1 MTTRHRLAP
10 ALSLPLVTAL
20 AFLYPAEPTV
30 PAVPVAS
37 SQVTLHQFTSGYLGL
52 DAGTAQR
59 FEAYWLGHGGPKRV
73 NTRKHPLASFD
84 PLVCRYVYGTLCALA
99 VDSLDAAAVA
109 DPGR

>member
-1 MTTRHRLAP
+1 MTTRSLLA

-30 PAVPVAS
+30 QAVPVAS
-37 SQVTLHQFTSGYLGL
+37 SQVTLHQFTTGYLGL
-52 DAGTAQR
+52 DGGPAQR
-59 FEAYWLGHGGPKRV
+59 FEAYWYAHGGPKRV
-73 NTRKHPLASFD
+73 NTRRHPLATFD
-84 PLVCRYVYGTLCALA
+84 PLTCTWVYGTLCALS